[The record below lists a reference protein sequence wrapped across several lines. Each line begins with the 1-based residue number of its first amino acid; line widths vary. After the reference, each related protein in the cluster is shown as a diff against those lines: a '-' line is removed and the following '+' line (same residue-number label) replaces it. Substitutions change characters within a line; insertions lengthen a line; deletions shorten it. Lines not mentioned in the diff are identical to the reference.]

1 MKRILLLSASILA
14 LAAAQSSAQ
23 VSPTDR
29 LAVNSGVSLWLS
41 AWKSPGKA
49 DPAKL
54 QPLYVK
60 NVVTNPAAAAGH
72 VKRSWTEFANVIRER
87 SADLAAVVAG
97 QKGDPQ
103 ITVVQDRVVTSF
115 SSGIRLVWEK
125 TNGVWMIVE
134 QNLPAVQGAMTA
146 LTE

>member
-1 MKRILLLSASILA
+1 MKKLALLSASIFA
-14 LAAAQSSAQ
+14 LVAAQSSAQ

-29 LAVNSGVSLWLS
+29 LAVNSGVLLWLS
-41 AWKSPGKA
+41 AWKSTGHA
-49 DPAKL
+49 DAAKL

-60 NVVTNPAAAAGH
+60 NVVTRPAAEQ
-72 VKRSWTEFANVIRER
+72 VKRSWAEFAKLIRER
-87 SADLAAVVAG
+87 SADLAAVIAG

-103 ITVVQDRVVTSF
+103 VTVVQDRIVTSF

-134 QNLPAVQGAMTA
+134 QNLPDAQGSMTA
-146 LTE
+146 LAE